1 MTGYPSLFLYKDGR
15 RKREKY
21 KGERTLESLDS
32 YVKEHLPPFERKD
45 ELWNCCLEFVNTL
58 SEKFMRWYFTY
69 LTINY
74 DQNAFWKK
82 YYFGQIQQI
91 GFGHSII
98 CDSIL
103 VIHNGKLSEIFEHQ
117 RIIECGDFFNDF
129 AVILQPKC
137 PIVALLMIYVC
148 FLR

>member
-58 SEKFMRWYFTY
+58 SEILKNLCADIS
-69 LTINY
+69 LTLRSIMN
-74 DQNAFWKK
+74 DQNAFLKK
-82 YYFGQIQQI
+82 YYFGQIHQI
-91 GFGHSII
+91 GFGHRII

-103 VIHNGKLSEIFEHQ
+103 VI
-117 RIIECGDFFNDF
+117 
-129 AVILQPKC
+129 PT
-137 PIVALLMIYVC
+137 
-148 FLR
+148 